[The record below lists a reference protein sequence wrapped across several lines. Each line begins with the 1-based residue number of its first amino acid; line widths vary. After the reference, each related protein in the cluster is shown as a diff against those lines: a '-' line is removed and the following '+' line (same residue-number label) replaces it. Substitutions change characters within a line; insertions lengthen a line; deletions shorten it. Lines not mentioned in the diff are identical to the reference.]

1 MSSKSPRFRSE
12 SSHSETKEERQR
24 SRERASRTPSN
35 RNGKS
40 SSPDIPDAPKI
51 EVRTAD
57 QGVVL
62 KSRQLDQFLKS
73 VRGEHVSRKQRQE
86 LLDQLPRVQ
95 HLAAVA
101 PFVDTALASSNTNQ
115 SAVVPVKA
123 LVDNHRLFMAIAN
136 QAAIASAGIE
146 KGASLSK
153 ITPYLDWISKIASW
167 GIQEATAARRMAA
180 IASATRKDP
189 QLVMPN
195 LKVAPLAV
203 EESMSTSAGEMGV
216 PLFGSALL
224 KEAREKAGDS
234 DFGQVIRKLEKR
246 SREGS
251 RPSRAQSSRYSQ
263 SFRSRY
269 DSLLDQVYDS
279 SPSSKR
285 PSFVAI
291 KSACQAGRLADFVQN
306 WAQLTS
312 DKWILS
318 TIQGYKLEF
327 SRRPSRS
334 VHVSNARKFSLC
346 QQNAIL
352 DEIAS
357 LLDKRAIVKVK
368 DGANLWFSNV
378 FLVPK
383 KDGGNRPVINLRPL
397 NKFIRA
403 RHFKMESISML
414 RSLLLPDDWLAK
426 LDMKDAYFGVPIA
439 ASDRKWLCFKFN
451 GSTYQFRALPFG
463 LSSAPY
469 VYSKVMRVV
478 ATHLRQLGLRLIVYL
493 DDWLFLNESKKGLVQ
508 DLKVVRSV
516 FAHLGLIINEEK
528 SSQTPSRTLEFLGF
542 IVNASAM
549 TLTIPDAKIQKI
561 REKAWRLMHATC
573 SLRDL
578 AEFLG
583 RLSACNVACYFSKL
597 MARRLQRS
605 LHRKANK
612 RGSSIDYDAPC
623 SLTEDELA
631 DVRWWYDN
639 VRSERTRK
647 LLEAPVSLKIQT
659 DASTR
664 GWGAVCGLISTGGR
678 WSIEESRLHI
688 NILELKAILFGLKIF
703 ASASSNITVLIES
716 DSAVAIAYINR
727 FGGTRSGSLLELSR
741 SIWNWARGRNI
752 FLCAAHIPG
761 VENVVADRESRVFL
775 DKDDWTLDK
784 RITRVIFECCGFPAI
799 DLFATRLSRQCE
811 RFISYRPDPYAEAVD
826 AFAHSWNYG
835 LAYAFPPFCLIGR
848 VLRKAQQDGSPL
860 LLITPFWPSQFYWPI
875 LLRYT
880 HYPPIILPKTSRFL
894 VNAAGEDH
902 PLSYRTDFRLVLW
915 RIYRM
920 SGGLL
925 GFPKEQRKRYL
936 TLGRRPLEA
945 NTIHQLKDFLTG
957 VSVNR

>member
-1 MSSKSPRFRSE
+1 MIGNRIVSSFARVASGKQAVRGLAVSAVTMIPGDGVGPELIYSVQDIVKNTGIPIEFEEVFLSEVHYTRSATIQDAIESITRNNHVALKGVIQEAIHGPHSSELHGMNMQLRRRLDLFANVVHIKSFDGIKTRHGKELDFVIVRSFPEDGGSSYRSMSSKSPRFRSE

-327 SRRPSRS
+327 SRSLSPSRS

-508 DLKVVRSV
+508 DLKVHNLLIECLKISTRAKIERIAK
-516 FAHLGLIINEEK
+516 FAFDYATKHNRRKVTAVHKANIIKLGDGLFLKVCQEMAKLYPKIEFESMIIDNTCMQLVSRPEQFDVMVMPNLYGNIIDNLAAGLIGGAGVV
-528 SSQTPSRTLEFLGF
+528 SGQS
-542 IVNASAM
+542 V
-549 TLTIPDAKIQKI
+549 
-561 REKAWRLMHATC
+561 
-573 SLRDL
+573 
-578 AEFLG
+578 
-583 RLSACNVACYFSKL
+583 
-597 MARRLQRS
+597 
-605 LHRKANK
+605 
-612 RGSSIDYDAPC
+612 GSDY
-623 SLTEDELA
+623 
-631 DVRWWYDN
+631 
-639 VRSERTRK
+639 
-647 LLEAPVSLKIQT
+647 
-659 DASTR
+659 
-664 GWGAVCGLISTGGR
+664 
-678 WSIEESRLHI
+678 
-688 NILELKAILFGLKIF
+688 
-703 ASASSNITVLIES
+703 
-716 DSAVAIAYINR
+716 
-727 FGGTRSGSLLELSR
+727 
-741 SIWNWARGRNI
+741 
-752 FLCAAHIPG
+752 
-761 VENVVADRESRVFL
+761 
-775 DKDDWTLDK
+775 
-784 RITRVIFECCGFPAI
+784 VIFEPG
-799 DLFATRLSRQCE
+799 SRHSFQ
-811 RFISYRPDPYAEAVD
+811 EA
-826 AFAHSWNYG
+826 
-835 LAYAFPPFCLIGR
+835 IGR
-848 VLRKAQQDGSPL
+848 QIANPTAMILSASNMLNHLHLDEYGRGLRLAVEKVIKDGKVKTRDLGGYAS
-860 LLITPFWPSQFYWPI
+860 TSEF
-875 LLRYT
+875 T
-880 HYPPIILPKTSRFL
+880 DAIIE
-894 VNAAGEDH
+894 N
-902 PLSYRTDFRLVLW
+902 FR
-915 RIYRM
+915 I
-920 SGGLL
+920 
-925 GFPKEQRKRYL
+925 
-936 TLGRRPLEA
+936 
-945 NTIHQLKDFLTG
+945 
-957 VSVNR
+957 

>member
-1 MSSKSPRFRSE
+1 MKVIRLSTLPIASQQLLGSVTPLTKPPSDMGDILFDGERKGVILPLFLRYPPLQWQQEAPLRLAISEVKSHGIITPPRAFSPAAIPDFSTVYSPKADEEEHGILRQRICDVIASKNADWIVRWTGRKEDGTEYLIRSMMRQNGIWMGEIELQAAAEFLGCHIIVYSDIWQRYNPDYSLGNLNLLFKDDNMHDGSFPEDGGSSYRSMSSKSPRFRSE

-542 IVNASAM
+542 IVNAM
-549 TLTIPDAKIQKI
+549 
-561 REKAWRLMHATC
+561 
-573 SLRDL
+573 
-578 AEFLG
+578 
-583 RLSACNVACYFSKL
+583 
-597 MARRLQRS
+597 
-605 LHRKANK
+605 
-612 RGSSIDYDAPC
+612 
-623 SLTEDELA
+623 
-631 DVRWWYDN
+631 
-639 VRSERTRK
+639 
-647 LLEAPVSLKIQT
+647 
-659 DASTR
+659 
-664 GWGAVCGLISTGGR
+664 
-678 WSIEESRLHI
+678 
-688 NILELKAILFGLKIF
+688 
-703 ASASSNITVLIES
+703 
-716 DSAVAIAYINR
+716 
-727 FGGTRSGSLLELSR
+727 
-741 SIWNWARGRNI
+741 
-752 FLCAAHIPG
+752 
-761 VENVVADRESRVFL
+761 
-775 DKDDWTLDK
+775 
-784 RITRVIFECCGFPAI
+784 
-799 DLFATRLSRQCE
+799 
-811 RFISYRPDPYAEAVD
+811 
-826 AFAHSWNYG
+826 
-835 LAYAFPPFCLIGR
+835 
-848 VLRKAQQDGSPL
+848 
-860 LLITPFWPSQFYWPI
+860 
-875 LLRYT
+875 
-880 HYPPIILPKTSRFL
+880 
-894 VNAAGEDH
+894 NAAGEDH